1 MALNECS
8 GAVVVVEDV
17 AFEPLPKLPPRLSL
31 KQFSIHFLAM
41 GPWKPSIN
49 AYGPLYVD
57 SSGVFGSR
65 GGIQTKGYA
74 IGWGFN

>member
-17 AFEPLPKLPPRLSL
+17 AFEPLPKLPPRVSL
-31 KQFSIHFLAM
+31 KPFNLVYLAM
-41 GPWKPSIN
+41 GPWKPEIN
-49 AYGPLYVD
+49 GYGPLFVD
-57 SSGVFGSR
+57 SSAVFESR
-65 GGIQTKGYA
+65 GGLQTKGYP